1 LAKINRKLKFKNLNI
16 YMKLFRAFY
25 LFPLLTAALGLNAQS
40 PTISGYVKSAAT
52 GEELIGANVL
62 VPETSQGTTTNA
74 YGFYS
79 LTLPS
84 GTHSIQVSYL
94 GYETITES
102 IDLQQSTQV
111 NFELPETAATLTE
124 IVVTDKKEDSNVT
137 DVEMSTAKLEV
148 ATIKKV
154 PALLGEVDIIK
165 AIQLLPGVSTIG
177 EGATGFNVRGGG
189 IDQNLVLLD
198 EAPVFNQSH
207 LFGFFSVFNPDA
219 VKNVKLYKG
228 GIPAEFGGRA
238 SSILDIR
245 MKEGNNK
252 SFSGQGGVGLI
263 FSRLT
268 LEAPLQKDRSSF
280 VVAARRS
287 YIDVLAKP
295 FLNDNLKD
303 SKFYF
308 YDLTAKANY
317 IINDRNRI
325 FLSGYFGRDV
335 FESGF
340 GFNWGNGTGTLR
352 WNSIFSDKLFMNLS
366 AIYSN
371 YDYALG
377 VSNDIGEGFDWNS
390 QIVNYSLKNNYNWF
404 LDSKNNITFGWQ
416 ATYYDFKPARFT
428 FTSGGDAQDISL
440 ENKYAVETAAFV
452 GNEQKINDKLT
463 LEYGLRLSNYNYLGG
478 TTIYEFDPNTPAGE
492 RKTVLNSY
500 KAPKGE
506 VVEAYYNL
514 EPRLAANFILDGN
527 SSLKASYNR
536 MAQYL
541 HLASNTAASSP
552 LDIWYSSTNNIR
564 PQLVDQLALGYFR
577 NFNNNTYEA
586 SLELY
591 YKNMQNQLGYVDG
604 ADLFLNEN
612 VEGDLLQGKG
622 RAYGAELYVKKNKG
636 KLTGWLSYTLSRSEL
651 KINGQNGN
659 EWYAAKFDKPHN
671 LTLVG
676 IYTLN
681 KRLEFS
687 STFTF
692 SSGIPATFPTQLLYV
707 DGQAVPVNA
716 EDRLNQQRLT
726 PYHRLDFSVILQG
739 KHNAE
744 KRWQSEWVFG
754 AYNVYARRNA
764 FNLYFRE
771 NPDDPSKTEA
781 VRVAILG
788 TILPSVSYNFKF

>member
-1 LAKINRKLKFKNLNI
+1 
-16 YMKLFRAFY
+16 MKLFRAFY